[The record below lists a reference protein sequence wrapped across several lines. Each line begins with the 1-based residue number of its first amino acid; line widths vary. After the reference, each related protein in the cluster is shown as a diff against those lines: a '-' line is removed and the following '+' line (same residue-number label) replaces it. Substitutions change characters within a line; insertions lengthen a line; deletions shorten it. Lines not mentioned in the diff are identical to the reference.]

1 MLTDSDIPHAVIV
14 GDFNCQPGSRFFD
27 VLSHVLLDNDLI
39 ISDMVSLSGANN
51 VFTYCSDSGT
61 NTSWIDHIVCS
72 STMNN
77 ALSDV
82 SVLLDY
88 ICSDHKPLSAE
99 LHCAV
104 IAPFLTVD
112 DDDTNRNATFKVND
126 WSRVDT
132 LVANIYDEALSANL
146 SHISVP
152 AAVCNCSGSH
162 CNNPL
167 HTGAIDDY
175 YHAIIDCV
183 NSSVMSAIPV
193 KTVSSNQFNVA
204 GWNDLVQEK
213 YDVSRAAFLEWV
225 YNGRPRNGAL
235 FTHMS
240 RSRAMF
246 KLALRYC
253 KQHEDQLKA
262 DACARSLNL
271 HDSKGFWKNIKRVNC
286 NAATKYATS
295 VGGVCGDNNIASLWR
310 DHFNNLYNSGV
321 DDGSKDNFFAQLK
334 SSQRH
339 SNRSS
344 IYCARDY
351 CRSLKTEKR

>member
-1 MLTDSDIPHAVIV
+1 M
-14 GDFNCQPGSRFFD
+14 
-27 VLSHVLLDNDLI
+27 
-39 ISDMVSLSGANN
+39 
-51 VFTYCSDSGT
+51 
-61 NTSWIDHIVCS
+61 
-72 STMNN
+72 
-77 ALSDV
+77 
-82 SVLLDY
+82 
-88 ICSDHKPLSAE
+88 
-99 LHCAV
+99 
-104 IAPFLTVD
+104 
-112 DDDTNRNATFKVND
+112 
-126 WSRVDT
+126 
-132 LVANIYDEALSANL
+132 
-146 SHISVP
+146 
-152 AAVCNCSGSH
+152 
-162 CNNPL
+162 
-167 HTGAIDDY
+167 
-175 YHAIIDCV
+175 
-183 NSSVMSAIPV
+183 
-193 KTVSSNQFNVA
+193 
-204 GWNDLVQEK
+204 
-213 YDVSRAAFLEWV
+213 

-339 SNRSS
+339 SNRVA
-344 IYCARDY
+344 YCARDY